1 MPGAE
6 LLGFTGKLPVDAHVD
21 AQNIFGMYFLV
32 RSDGRRLY
40 TRPVENP
47 WIMPKVVPNIPNES
61 RCRRERVHI
70 ASFFLPACAS
80 PLHALRDAESSI
92 VQEKRK
98 RHQEA
103 SNNVADWK
111 LETSRFR

>member
-1 MPGAE
+1 MKAE
-6 LLGFTGKLPVDAHVD
+6 K
-21 AQNIFGMYFLV
+21 MSKV

-47 WIMPKVVPNIPNES
+47 WTLRKIVPRIPNGS
-61 RCRRERVHI
+61 RCRKGKGSISWH
-70 ASFFLPACAS
+70 ASF
-80 PLHALRDAESSI
+80 PLVLRRSTPFPRDAESLI

-111 LETSRFR
+111 LETARFR